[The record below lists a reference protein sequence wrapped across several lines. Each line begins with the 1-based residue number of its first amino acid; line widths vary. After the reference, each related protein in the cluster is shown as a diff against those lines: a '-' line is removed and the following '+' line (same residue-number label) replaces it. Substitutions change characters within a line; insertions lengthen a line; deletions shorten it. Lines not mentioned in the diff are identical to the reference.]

1 MTYVTL
7 QDKINEIEIIN
18 RDVKQIIDNDGL
30 EWSEKYNM
38 IFSSNISLRVFE
50 LINLDYYNPDT
61 SYEEDIMAFAY
72 ALNEW
77 VNRVV
82 II

>member
-18 RDVKQIIDNDGL
+18 RDVKQIIENDGL

-50 LINLDYYNPDT
+50 LINLDYYEKIKNMC
-61 SYEEDIMAFAY
+61 ICNM
-72 ALNEW
+72 
-77 VNRVV
+77 
-82 II
+82 

>member
-7 QDKINEIEIIN
+7 QDNINEIEIIN

-38 IFSSNISLRVFE
+38 IFS
-50 LINLDYYNPDT
+50 
-61 SYEEDIMAFAY
+61 
-72 ALNEW
+72 
-77 VNRVV
+77 
-82 II
+82 

>member
-50 LINLDYYNPDT
+50 LINLDYYDPDT
-61 SYEEDIMAFAY
+61 SYEEDVMAFAS

-77 VNRVV
+77 VNRVS
-82 II
+82 